1 MGFAD
6 SLWQK
11 GYGMNTAA
19 HKKQVLFSKALLQL
33 FPTLEITRQI
43 SS

>member
-1 MGFAD
+1 MGFANN
-6 SLWQK
+6 LLQK
-11 GYGMNTAA
+11 GYAMNTAA
-19 HKKQVLFSKALLQL
+19 HKKQVLLSKALLQL